1 MYSQHILTIILLMI
15 SAPSFAAVDPAA
27 TSGNLTIDSAIKK
40 GLDYSPDVQ
49 KAEDNLKAAT
59 ATLNKARGAFF
70 PTINAVGAATN
81 KTNSTTSTTSTIPN
95 SISSANGDTYQAGLT
110 LNQPLYAGG
119 LLTGGIGLYKSQE
132 DIARQALFLA
142 KETLLQSLLSAY
154 YALVQS
160 EMTLEAAQS
169 NRDINKAFVDITNH
183 YARIGRSRKMD
194 ELQAQANYSLSL
206 VDTEQ
211 NQVLLYTNQ
220 SNMNRYLGDPKST
233 PVKSSYRVT
242 INPIGNLTLDQALET
257 AGKSNPTILTDVL
270 NIAVVDY
277 NKEIDLS
284 QDMPS
289 LSLAATGGYQA
300 PDVPDMW
307 VSSSQYYSVGLNL
320 TVPLFSGLTSLS
332 KRTIYENQKYAAEK
346 QLQSDKDTLRVAI
359 ESALDNIKSTQV
371 QLDLAVRSVK
381 EARQALDLANKGYK
395 EGTAAV
401 TDVTANQTTRY
412 TAEKIFITA
421 QFAYLT
427 ALLTLRQQ
435 MGIDLE
441 KAYAH

>member
-1 MYSQHILTIILLMI
+1 MNQQLKFTLILLVI
-15 SAPSFAAVDPAA
+15 SSASFAAVDPSA
-27 TSGNLTIDSAIKK
+27 TIGNLTIEGAIKK
-40 GLDYSPDVQ
+40 GLSYSPDIQ

-59 ATLNKARGAFF
+59 ATLNKAKGAFF

-81 KTNSTTSTTSTIPN
+81 KTNSTTSPN
-95 SISSANGDTYQAGLT
+95 STVPSTVSSANGDTYQAGLT
-110 LNQPLYAGG
+110 LSQPLYSGG
-119 LLTGGIGLYKSQE
+119 ALTGGLGLYKSQE
-132 DIARQALFLA
+132 DLARQALFLS
-142 KETLLQSLLSAY
+142 KQTLLQSLLSAY

-194 ELQAQANYSLSL
+194 ELQSQANYSLSL

-220 SNMNRYLGDPKST
+220 ANINRYLGDPRTT

-257 AGKSNPTILTDVL
+257 AGKNNPTILTDVL
-270 NIAVVDY
+270 NVSIVDY
-277 NKEIDLS
+277 NKQVDLS
-284 QDMPS
+284 LDMPS

-307 VSSSQYYSVGLNL
+307 ISSSQYYSVGLNL
-320 TVPLFSGLTSLS
+320 TVPLFSGLSSIS
-332 KRTIYENQKYAAEK
+332 KRSIYENQKYAAEK
-346 QLQSDKDTLRVAI
+346 QLQSDKDNLRVLI
-359 ESALDNIKSTQV
+359 ETAMNNIKSTQI

-412 TAEKIFITA
+412 NAEKIFITA
-421 QFAYLT
+421 QFAYLS

>member
-1 MYSQHILTIILLMI
+1 MYLQHISIFIIILVSSLAFASTDP
-15 SAPSFAAVDPAA
+15 SATV
-27 TSGNLTIDSAIKK
+27 GNLTIEGAIKK
-40 GLDYSPDVQ
+40 GLEYSPDVK

-70 PTINAVGAATN
+70 PTINAVASGTN
-81 KTNSTTSTTSTIPN
+81 KTNSTTSPTSAIPGTV
-95 SISSANGDTYQAGLT
+95 SSANGDTYQAGLT
-110 LNQPLYAGG
+110 LSQPLYSGG
-119 LLTGGIGLYKSQE
+119 ALTGGIGLYKSQE
-132 DIARQALFLA
+132 DLARQSLFMA
-142 KETLLQSLLSAY
+142 KETFLQSLLTAY

-194 ELQAQANYSLSL
+194 ELQSQANYSLSL

-211 NQVLLYTNQ
+211 NQVLLYSNQ
-220 SNMNRYLGDPKST
+220 ANMNRYLGDPKQT
-233 PVKSSYRVT
+233 PLKSSYRVT

-257 AGKSNPTILTDVL
+257 AGKSNPTILTDQL
-270 NIAVVDY
+270 NIAIVDY
-277 NKEIDLS
+277 NKQIDLS
-284 QDMPS
+284 LDMPS
-289 LSLAATGGYQA
+289 LALNATGGYQS

-307 VSSSQYYSVGLNL
+307 ISSSQYYSVGLNL
-320 TVPLFSGLTSLS
+320 TVPLFSGLSSIS
-332 KRTIYENQKYAAEK
+332 KRSVYENQKYAAEK
-346 QLQSDKDTLRVAI
+346 QLQSDKDNLRVLI
-359 ESALDNIKSTQV
+359 ESAMDNIKSTQI

-412 TAEKIFITA
+412 NAEKIFITA
-421 QFAYLT
+421 QFAYLS